1 MVWKTAGLGLLL
13 SGLVGLGFGAGSGS
27 VAGLAAAGFGG
38 LATAAQTLAV
48 RLMGPAVGG
57 PVHRQFQ
64 RHGLGIGL
72 RLIGVVALPVAVVAD
87 RALFPPIPS
96 AFGYLGVLVPLLF
109 LETRL
114 FR

>member
-1 MVWKTAGLGLLL
+1 MVWKTAGLGALLTA
-13 SGLVGLGFGAGSGS
+13 LV
-27 VAGLAAAGFGG
+27 AAGFWIGQGPAAGRAGAMFGG
-38 LATAAQTLAV
+38 LAVVVQTVAV

-64 RHGLGIGL
+64 RHGLGMGL
-72 RLIGVVALPVAVVAD
+72 RLLGVVALPVAVVVD
-87 RALFPPIPS
+87 RVAFPPIPS
-96 AFGYLGVLVPLLF
+96 AFGYLGVLLPLLF